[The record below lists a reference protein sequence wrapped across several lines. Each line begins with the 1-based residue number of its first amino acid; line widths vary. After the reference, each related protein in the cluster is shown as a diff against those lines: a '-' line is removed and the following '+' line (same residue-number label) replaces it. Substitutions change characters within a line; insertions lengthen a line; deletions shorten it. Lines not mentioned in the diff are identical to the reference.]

1 MASYPL
7 HPVVEIFPVMEE
19 LSFANLAE
27 DIRINGQHEPI
38 LLWRGQVID
47 GRHRLR
53 ACNELGIV
61 PKVREVEA
69 DLDPTGLV
77 LSLNLH
83 RRHLNESQRAMVAAK
98 LANMKAGGNQH
109 KVVGQICTTSPS
121 ISNASAAEMLNVSKR
136 LVKSARHIREHG
148 SPDLVATV
156 ERGDVAVSTAARIAQ
171 LPEDTQREVLTRSP
185 EEIRAIAKDVQHRIK
200 DSGVAG
206 SSAVK
211 VFDQVAK
218 EQNLSGSEQVAVVEV
233 IKQEFEPLPSPSE
246 AKRLAQQGEPGLIV
260 LGSDGRYH
268 AAQTDPEEDARMQ
281 SWMLL
286 RSGLEVL
293 GTLPFEASQ
302 AISCIPDYQHENV
315 NAWLD
320 RAGTFVSQLGDLWRN
335 HHA

>member
-1 MASYPL
+1 MSYPL
-7 HPVVEIFPVMEE
+7 HPVVEIFPVMDE
-19 LSFANLAE
+19 LTFANLTE
-27 DIRINGQHEPI
+27 DIRVNGQHEPI

-53 ACNELGIV
+53 ACEELGIA
-61 PKVREVEA
+61 PKVREVDA
-69 DLDPTGLV
+69 DLDPIGLV

-83 RRHLNESQRAMVAAK
+83 RRHLSESQRAMVAAK
-98 LANMKAGGNQH
+98 LANMPRGGALYRSAYLHTDSTPQ
-109 KVVGQICTTSPS
+109 VSAAT
-121 ISNASAAEMLNVSKR
+121 AAEMLNVSER

-148 SPDLVATV
+148 SLDLVTTV
-156 ERGDVAVSTAARIAQ
+156 ERGDVAVSTAAKIAQ
-171 LPEDTQREVLTRSP
+171 LPEYTQREVLTRSP

-206 SSAVK
+206 PSAVK
-211 VFDQVAK
+211 VFDQVAR

-233 IKQEFEPLPSPSE
+233 IKQESEPLPSPSE

>member
-1 MASYPL
+1 MSYPL
-7 HPVVEIFPVMEE
+7 HPAVEIFPGMDQA
-19 LSFANLAE
+19 SFSNLVE
-27 DIRINGQHEPI
+27 DIRTNGQHEPI

-53 ACNELGIV
+53 ACEELGIA
-61 PKVREVEA
+61 PKVREVDSA
-69 DLDPTGLV
+69 LDDPIGLV

-83 RRHLNESQRAMVAAK
+83 RRHLSESQRAMVAARITTLRQGRRSDLQPSANLPEVTQG
-98 LANMKAGGNQH
+98 LAA
-109 KVVGQICTTSPS
+109 
-121 ISNASAAEMLNVSKR
+121 SNLNVSER
-136 LVKSARHIREHG
+136 LIRHARNVQTDGVPE
-148 SPDLVATV
+148 LVQAV
-156 ERGDVAVSTAARIAQ
+156 DQGQLAVSTAATLTK
-171 LPEDTQREVLTRSP
+171 LPEDTQRKVLARSP
-185 EEIRAIAKDVQHRIK
+185 EELRAIAKDVKHRIK

-206 SSAVK
+206 PSAVK

-233 IKQEFEPLPSPSE
+233 IKQESESLPSPSE

-320 RAGTFVSQLGDLWRN
+320 RAQTFVSQLGDLWRN